1 MATQTVI
8 PTLAEVADFIGVDLG
23 TSDWVSVTQDRIDDF
38 AKATGDDQWIH
49 TDVERARRE
58 SPWKE
63 TVAHGY
69 LTLSLAPLL
78 LGQILEIT
86 ESRTAVNS
94 GIEKMRLS
102 SPVLAGSR
110 VRLSGSIQ
118 HARSLPGGGL
128 RVAFR
133 LVFEVEGAAKPAC
146 TANVVYV
153 YYP

>member
-1 MATQTVI
+1 MATKTVI
-8 PTLAEVADFIGVDLG
+8 PTLAEVADFIGVELG
-23 TSDWVSVTQDRIDDF
+23 PSDWVSIGQDRIDEF
-38 AKATGDDQWIH
+38 ARATGDDQWIH

-78 LGQILEIT
+78 LAQILDIE
-86 ESRTAVNS
+86 EHRSAVNS

-110 VRLSGSIQ
+110 VRLTGSIQ

-133 LVFEVEGAAKPAC
+133 LIFEVEGAVKPAC
-146 TANVVYV
+146 TATVVYV